1 MKASRAAAATLLMAS
16 LIAKNFSPMSLEHK
30 LCTAV
35 LSLLWQNTQSSWSN
49 VFLVLDEEASMLVLP
64 RFLLSAA
71 MLCYVLPPRISSEL
85 EPDYL
90 YGTETGNTF
99 YGRCV
104 WCHQKM
110 SVLSLC
116 LEYQNSDRF

>member
-1 MKASRAAAATLLMAS
+1 ML
-16 LIAKNFSPMSLEHK
+16 
-30 LCTAV
+30 
-35 LSLLWQNTQSSWSN
+35 
-49 VFLVLDEEASMLVLP
+49 FLVLDEEASMIILP

-71 MLCYVLPPRISSEL
+71 DAMSPRISSEL